1 MMVVINMRVE
11 MWFDFNK
18 DSYETLINLEQAIG
32 LFYHAK
38 KVDVLFRSL
47 PLVDSNYVFHEAF
60 QYGRK
65 KGLGFEYLKSIFE
78 IYFSNQN
85 LLGSCHK
92 LALTY
97 GIEYK
102 DLEHNLMDHKTH
114 KIVCN
119 QIEHATLQKIDM
131 TPTITF
137 SHGFRLQDLSTI
149 EEIKLMLIKMY
160 EKDSGIKYCIE
171 EDCER

>member
-1 MMVVINMRVE
+1 

-18 DSYETLINLEQAIG
+18 DSYDTLINLNKAFN

-47 PLVDSNYVFHEAF
+47 PLVESNYVFHEAF

-65 KGLGFEYLKSIFE
+65 KGLGFEYLKAIFE
-78 IYFSNQN
+78 IYFSNKN
-85 LLGSCHK
+85 LLKCIHDLSVTFG
-92 LALTY
+92 LNE
-97 GIEYK
+97 IDFK
-102 DLEHNLMDHKTH
+102 DNLLEHKTN

-119 QIEHATLQKIDM
+119 QIEHGTLQKIIA
-131 TPTITF
+131 TPTITL
-137 SHGFRLQDLSTI
+137 SHGFKLQGNTTVD
-149 EEIKLMLIKMY
+149 EIKIMLIKMY